1 MYYKLNLE
9 KQNELKYLPETG
21 MGYQIIEA
29 RFYGEYERREFVVL
43 NEELIVENNNLRKDY
58 FKEIFT
64 KGFNLAIR
72 NALYKDLRD
81 IKLKTDSDT
90 FSVYERGNNK
100 STGAKNNPLINAD
113 GKTYYVRLS
122 AYEDD
127 KRIDV
132 KNNCLL
138 PGSYTTTKRDYEK
151 CVTDNDAPVERY
163 ALPNDE
169 VIEWAFHI
177 LPERKD
183 QYRFGIVEPEF
194 GKRGGGEECYFEN
207 GTSFDTFKKKT
218 KYGVFYP

>member
-1 MYYKLNLE
+1 MYYKLLVGQ
-9 KQNELKYLPETG
+9 QNELKSLPETG

-29 RFYGEYERREFVVL
+29 RFSGEYTKKEFIVL
-43 NEELIVENNNLRKDY
+43 NEELIVENNYLRKDY
-58 FKEIFT
+58 LREIFT

-72 NALYKDLRD
+72 NALYKDLRE
-81 IKLKTDSDT
+81 IKLKADSDT
-90 FSVYERGNNK
+90 SNVYERKSNK
-100 STGAKNNPLINAD
+100 TGAKNNPLVSAD

-151 CVTDNDAPVERY
+151 CVNNNDDPVERY

-177 LPERKD
+177 LPESKY
-183 QYRFGIVEPEF
+183 QYRFGIVESAF

-207 GTSFDTFKKKT
+207 GTSFGTFKKKT
-218 KYGVFYP
+218 NYGIFYP